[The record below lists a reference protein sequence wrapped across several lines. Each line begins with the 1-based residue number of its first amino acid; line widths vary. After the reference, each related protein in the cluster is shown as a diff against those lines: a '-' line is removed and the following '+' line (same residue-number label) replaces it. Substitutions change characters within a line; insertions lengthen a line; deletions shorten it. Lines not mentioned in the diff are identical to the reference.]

1 MASGRV
7 QLASTG
13 IQDTYLTGDPQFTY
27 FLKQYK
33 RHTKFALET
42 LDNSVDGDVDFG
54 ATLTCFVPRKGDLMH
69 AVHLRIE
76 LSNLYSPSQPTAN
89 IGYTDSIGNAI
100 VDYIDLVIGGQTI
113 QRITGEYMELYSD
126 LFIGSSQQPALQ
138 YLIGRTLSYNGLG
151 KASTSRLLLVPL
163 PFYFLGNDSLNIPL
177 SVIEKQDIQFRIKL
191 KPLSQLIVNVS
202 NPSLPAPA
210 DTIGTIKK
218 LSMPIEYVFL
228 SDGEINYMKSRPID
242 YVITQLQVSRFTME
256 PNVSSSQMLLQFVNP
271 VKELYI
277 VIQDSTVGSDLFNFT
292 NTSNTNVDDQLQ
304 SLSLSFN
311 NETRISSDVASA
323 LYLRVVQPLAHH
335 TKTPSRYF
343 YNYSF
348 ALSPEDPFPSGQV
361 NMSRIL
367 SKLININTTLSTVSR
382 EVRIY
387 AVNYNILRVNGG
399 LAGVLFND
407 NNFI

>member
-42 LDNSVDGDVDFG
+42 LDNSVDGYVDFG
-54 ATLTCFVPRKGDLMH
+54 ASLTCFVPRKGDLIH

-202 NPSLPAPA
+202 NPSRAMRGHTDA
-210 DTIGTIKK
+210 VEIK
-218 LSMPIEYVFL
+218 LTHYF
-228 SDGEINYMKSRPID
+228 
-242 YVITQLQVSRFTME
+242 
-256 PNVSSSQMLLQFVNP
+256 SS
-271 VKELYI
+271 
-277 VIQDSTVGSDLFNFT
+277 
-292 NTSNTNVDDQLQ
+292 
-304 SLSLSFN
+304 
-311 NETRISSDVASA
+311 
-323 LYLRVVQPLAHH
+323 
-335 TKTPSRYF
+335 PS
-343 YNYSF
+343 
-348 ALSPEDPFPSGQV
+348 PWIPSWV
-361 NMSRIL
+361 
-367 SKLININTTLSTVSR
+367 T
-382 EVRIY
+382 
-387 AVNYNILRVNGG
+387 AGG
-399 LAGVLFND
+399 LAGNRMYAVDSDTALVYNLADEQKGGGFVAAQWKLSTQYKATLSSGYDVYETRDYGTGNRYTYSGA
-407 NNFI
+407 NVFLGVTAQW

>member
-42 LDNSVDGDVDFG
+42 LDNSVDGDIDFG
-54 ATLTCFVPRKGDLMH
+54 ASLTCFVPPKGDLIH

-100 VDYIDLVIGGQTI
+100 IDYVDLVIGGQTI

-126 LFIGSSQQPALQ
+126 LFVSNSQQPALQ

-151 KASTSRLLLVPL
+151 AAKNSRLLMIPL

-177 SVIEKQDIQFRIKL
+177 SVIDKQDIQFRIKL
-191 KPLSQLIVNVS
+191 KPLNQIILNTD
-202 NPSLPAPA
+202 NPILPVPS
-210 DTIGTIKK
+210 DVVGSILK

-256 PNVSSSQMLLQFVNP
+256 PEVSSSQMLLQFVNP
-271 VKELYI
+271 VKELFI
-277 VIQDSTVGSDLFNFT
+277 VIQDKDIGSDVFNFI
-292 NTSNTNVDDQLQ
+292 NNSNVNVSDQLE

-311 NETRISSDVASA
+311 NETRISDDVASA
-323 LYLRVVQPLAHH
+323 LYLRVLQPFSHH

-348 ALSPEDPFPSGQV
+348 ALSPEDAFPSGQV

-367 SKLININTTLSTVSR
+367 SKLININTTYSTVAR